1 MKTGF
6 KCFRDAAPFLAVSL
20 LVAGSGCSKP
30 MALEP
35 NGVSNRVL
43 LLDGKSAMLVK
54 GRPSLQEFTNAIT
67 MELWFKAASFYPND
81 GAVNCLLRKNV
92 TAGAENFFLRFRTYQ
107 VKPMVE
113 MCPSLRVGILQA
125 SYAFKIGQWY
135 HLAGTYDGS
144 AMKVFVNGVQI
155 AEEKFAGRMA
165 TDESDLVI
173 GKGDSQW
180 SMGEFFDGM
189 IDEVRLWN
197 VARSSQEIQSAM
209 NGTLTGQEPGL
220 VAYWN
225 FEGDSAQD
233 RSPHGNDGGLLD
245 NARIVP
251 AISASAA
258 R

>member
-30 MALEP
+30 TALEP

-43 LLDGKSAMLVK
+43 LLD
-54 GRPSLQEFTNAIT
+54 
-67 MELWFKAASFYPND
+67 
-81 GAVNCLLRKNV
+81 
-92 TAGAENFFLRFRTYQ
+92 
-107 VKPMVE
+107 
-113 MCPSLRVGILQA
+113 
-125 SYAFKIGQWY
+125 
-135 HLAGTYDGS
+135 
-144 AMKVFVNGVQI
+144 
-155 AEEKFAGRMA
+155 AEEKFTGRMA

-173 GKGDSQW
+173 GKGDAQW